1 MKKTSQSE
9 LLSIR
14 HEKEFSRLREL
25 SVQIGRDPFLVQASN
40 GNTSIKLDGILWIK
54 ASGNLLADAMDIDCF
69 VPLDLTEIKSCI
81 QHKSDI
87 SSRLALRGNSAPS
100 IETAMHAVIRHRV
113 VIHVHSI
120 NAIAWAI
127 RSDTP
132 ELLKERLAGLH
143 WRWVPYAPSGLPLAQ
158 AVETAISE
166 APETDVFLLGNHGLV
181 VCGQDCR
188 SAEKLLRI
196 VEQRLLVAARSVSRP
211 DLAVLE
217 MIARFTDWRFPED
230 ELLHAFG
237 TDPLTLQIVRSG
249 VLYPCQAIFLGTS
262 FPLMP
267 PTISVASF
275 SEESRE
281 AVASSAFVTI
291 EKCGIMVG
299 GKITFSE
306 RATLLGLV
314 QVALRTSE
322 SARLRYLNGAEI
334 SHVLNDTSHSYK
346 TEIATEKRNEFP
358 AAIPI
363 PAE

>member
-1 MKKTSQSE
+1 MKKAVQSE
-9 LLSIR
+9 LLSTR
-14 HEKEFSRLREL
+14 HEKEFSHLREL
-25 SVQIGRDPFLVQASN
+25 SVQIGRDPLLVQASN

-54 ASGNLLADAMDIDCF
+54 ASGKLLADAMNTDCF
-69 VPLDLTEIKSCI
+69 VPLDLTEIKSSI
-81 QHKSDI
+81 HRKSEI
-87 SSRLALRGNSAPS
+87 SARHALRGNSAPS

-127 RSDTP
+127 RLDTP

-158 AVETAISE
+158 AVETAISD
-166 APETDVFLLGNHGLV
+166 APETDVLLLGNHGLV

-188 SAEKLLRI
+188 SAEKLLRT
-196 VEQRLLVAARSVSRP
+196 VEQRLLLGARSLPRP
-211 DLAVLE
+211 DVAVLE

-237 TDPLTLQIVRSG
+237 PDPFTLQIVRSG
-249 VLYPCQAIFLGTS
+249 VLYPCQAIFLGAN

-267 PTISVASF
+267 PPISVASF
-275 SEESRE
+275 SEEPQERE
-281 AVASSAFVTI
+281 LSSAFVTI
-291 EKCGIMVG
+291 EKCGTMVSEQ
-299 GKITFSE
+299 ITFSE

-314 QVALRTSE
+314 QVALRTGQ
-322 SARLRYLNGAEI
+322 SARLRYLSGDEI
-334 SHVLNDTSHSYK
+334 NHVLNDTSHSYK
-346 TEIATEKRNEFP
+346 TAGGEKQSNFP